1 MEERIIENTTSVN
14 GELSYDDK
22 VIEKIVGIALESIDG
37 LLGVDAG
44 FFSNIKDKIMN
55 SSDVTQGIDV
65 EVGKTQVA
73 VNLNIIVE
81 YGKHLPTIFEDIKE
95 VIQKEVLR
103 MTELELIEVNVKVV
117 DIKTKK
123 QYEIDSISLQDRI
136 TGVANKEN

>member
-1 MEERIIENTTSVN
+1 MEERIIENTISVN

-44 FFSNIKDKIMN
+44 FFSNIKDKIIN

-73 VNLNIIVE
+73 V
-81 YGKHLPTIFEDIKE
+81 
-95 VIQKEVLR
+95 
-103 MTELELIEVNVKVV
+103 
-117 DIKTKK
+117 
-123 QYEIDSISLQDRI
+123 DRI